1 MSKFEINKID
11 VRGDGK
17 VILYQRPDH
26 KIKKWQTRISV
37 EGATGYKVFSTKM
50 SDAKDAERVA
60 LDKYFE
66 LKNKVDKG
74 GSLQGITVRQVFDEW
89 IAHLPLVTQD
99 RNPDYIKETIH
110 KVQRICVEYF
120 NNKPIGEITNT
131 EVREMFG
138 EYQNNA
144 TKQLASA
151 TLRGARASL
160 NLFFKFAVENDYLDA
175 IPQIPVPSLKK
186 NPRPEFNKDEW
197 KDLTTHM
204 RKWVEE
210 PCKGERGLNGYDVK
224 RHRERFYLQHYVL
237 VMGNPGIR
245 IGEMRNVRW
254 VDLDK
259 VAVDDGEERLLF
271 SVDGKTGKRDVIAN
285 AGVEDDIRR
294 IYEYR
299 KDELGVSDDKF
310 DRTEIIFCHP
320 NGKRIG
326 TYRGSFET
334 LLKET
339 KLRKDKNGNNR
350 TLYSLRHTYATMRIN
365 EVPIYQLAV
374 NMGTSVEMIEDYYSH
389 AKVRDK
395 EFASSMTKGNQ
406 KGSRKALPF

>member
-1 MSKFEINKID
+1 MGKFEENQID

-26 KIKKWQTRISV
+26 KVKKWQARISV
-37 EGATGYKVFSTKM
+37 EGASGYARFSTKM
-50 SDAKDAERVA
+50 SNAKDAERVA

-74 GSLQGITVRQVFDEW
+74 GSLQGKTVKQTYDEW
-89 IAHLPLVTQD
+89 LEYLPVVSMD
-99 RNPDYIKETIH
+99 KSEDYINETTS
-110 KVQRICVEYF
+110 KVKRVCVDYF
-120 NNKPIGEITNT
+120 KTKPIGDITNT
-131 EVREMFG
+131 DAQQMMG
-138 EYQNNA
+138 EYLRG
-144 TKQLASA
+144 KELASS
-151 TLRGARASL
+151 TIRGTRAAL
-160 NLFFKFAVENDYLDA
+160 NLFFKFAVDRDYLKSV
-175 IPQIPVPSLKK
+175 PSIPVPSLKK

-197 KDLTTHM
+197 KKLTTYL
-204 RKWVEE
+204 RQWVEE
-210 PCKGERGLNGYDVK
+210 PCKGDRGLNGYDKK

-237 VMGNPGIR
+237 IMGNTGIR
-245 IGEMRNVRW
+245 VGEMRNVRW

-259 VAVDDGEERLLF
+259 VEVTDGEERLLF

-285 AGVEDDIRR
+285 AGTERYIRR
-294 IYEYR
+294 LYEYR
-299 KDELGVSDDKF
+299 RDELGKTDNSF
-310 DRTEIIFCHP
+310 DRTEFIFCHP
-320 NGKRIG
+320 DGKRIG

-334 LLKET
+334 LLKDA

-350 TLYSLRHTYATMRIN
+350 TLYSIRHTYATMRIN

-406 KGSRKALPF
+406 KGSSKALPF

>member
-1 MSKFEINKID
+1 MGKFEENQID

-26 KIKKWQTRISV
+26 KVKKWQARISV
-37 EGATGYKVFSTKM
+37 EGASGYARFSTKM
-50 SDAKDAERVA
+50 SNAKDAERVA

-74 GSLQGITVRQVFDEW
+74 GSFRGKTVKQTYEEW
-89 IAHLPLVTQD
+89 LEYLSLVSMD
-99 RNPDYIKETIH
+99 KSEDYINDTTS
-110 KVQRICVEYF
+110 KVKRVCVDYF
-120 NNKPIGEITNT
+120 KTKPIGDITNT
-131 EVREMFG
+131 DAQEMMS
-138 EYQNNA
+138 EYLRG
-144 TKQLASA
+144 KELASS
-151 TLRGARASL
+151 TIRGTRAAL
-160 NLFFKFAVENDYLDA
+160 NLFFKFAVDRDYLKSV
-175 IPQIPVPSLKK
+175 PSIPVPSLKK

-197 KDLTTHM
+197 KKLTTYL
-204 RKWVEE
+204 RQWVEE
-210 PCKGERGLNGYDVK
+210 PCKGERGLNGYDKK

-237 VMGNPGIR
+237 IMGNTGIR
-245 IGEMRNVRW
+245 VGEMRNVRW

-259 VAVDDGEERLLF
+259 VEVTGGEERLLF

-285 AGVEDDIRR
+285 AGTERYIRR
-294 IYEYR
+294 LYEYR
-299 KDELGVSDDKF
+299 RDELGKTDNSF
-310 DRTEIIFCHP
+310 DRTEFIFCHP
-320 NGKRIG
+320 DGKRIG

-334 LLKET
+334 LLKDT

-350 TLYSLRHTYATMRIN
+350 TKYSIRHTYATMRIN

-406 KGSRKALPF
+406 KGSSKALPF

>member
-1 MSKFEINKID
+1 MGKFEENQID

-26 KIKKWQTRISV
+26 KVKKWQARISV
-37 EGATGYKVFSTKM
+37 EGASGYARFSTKM
-50 SDAKDAERVA
+50 SNAKDAERVA

-74 GSLQGITVRQVFDEW
+74 GSLQGKTVKQTYDEW
-89 IAHLPLVTQD
+89 LEYLPVVSMD
-99 RNPDYIKETIH
+99 KSEDYINETTS
-110 KVQRICVEYF
+110 KVKRVCVDYF
-120 NNKPIGEITNT
+120 KTKPIGDITNT
-131 EVREMFG
+131 DAQQMMG
-138 EYQNNA
+138 EYLRG
-144 TKQLASA
+144 KELASS
-151 TLRGARASL
+151 TIRGTRAAL
-160 NLFFKFAVENDYLDA
+160 NLFFKFAVDRDYLKSV
-175 IPQIPVPSLKK
+175 PSIPVPSLKK

-197 KDLTTHM
+197 KKLTTYL
-204 RKWVEE
+204 RQWVEE
-210 PCKGERGLNGYDVK
+210 PCKGERGLNGYDKK

-237 VMGNPGIR
+237 IMGNTGIR
-245 IGEMRNVRW
+245 VGEMRNVRW

-259 VAVDDGEERLLF
+259 VEVTGGEERLLF

-285 AGVEDDIRR
+285 AGTERYIRR
-294 IYEYR
+294 LYEYR
-299 KDELGVSDDKF
+299 RDELGKTDNSF
-310 DRTEIIFCHP
+310 DRTEFIFCHP

-334 LLKET
+334 LLKDT

-350 TLYSLRHTYATMRIN
+350 TLYSIRHTYATMRIN

-406 KGSRKALPF
+406 KGSSKALPF

>member
-1 MSKFEINKID
+1 MGKFEENQID

-26 KIKKWQTRISV
+26 KVKKWQARISV
-37 EGATGYKVFSTKM
+37 EGASGYARFSTKM
-50 SDAKDAERVA
+50 SNAKDAERVA

-74 GSLQGITVRQVFDEW
+74 GSLQGKTVKQTYDEW
-89 IAHLPLVTQD
+89 LEYLPVVSMD
-99 RNPDYIKETIH
+99 KSEDYINETTS
-110 KVQRICVEYF
+110 KVKRVCVDYF
-120 NNKPIGEITNT
+120 KTKPIGDITNT
-131 EVREMFG
+131 DAQQMMG
-138 EYQNNA
+138 EYLRG
-144 TKQLASA
+144 KELASS
-151 TLRGARASL
+151 TIRGTRAAL
-160 NLFFKFAVENDYLDA
+160 NLFFKFAVDRDYLKSV
-175 IPQIPVPSLKK
+175 PSIPVPSLKK

-197 KDLTTHM
+197 KKLTTYL
-204 RKWVEE
+204 RQWVEE
-210 PCKGERGLNGYDVK
+210 PCKGERGLNGYDKK

-237 VMGNPGIR
+237 IMGNTGIR
-245 IGEMRNVRW
+245 VGEMRNVRW

-259 VAVDDGEERLLF
+259 VEVTGGEERLLF

-285 AGVEDDIRR
+285 AGTERYIRR
-294 IYEYR
+294 LYEYR
-299 KDELGVSDDKF
+299 RDELGKTDNSF
-310 DRTEIIFCHP
+310 DRTEFIFCHP
-320 NGKRIG
+320 DGKRIG

-334 LLKET
+334 LLKDT

-350 TLYSLRHTYATMRIN
+350 TLYSIRHTYATMRIN

-406 KGSRKALPF
+406 KGSSKALPF

>member
-1 MSKFEINKID
+1 MGKFEENQID

-26 KIKKWQTRISV
+26 KVKKWQARISV
-37 EGATGYKVFSTKM
+37 EGASGYARFSTKM
-50 SDAKDAERVA
+50 SNAKDAERVA

-74 GSLQGITVRQVFDEW
+74 GSLQGKTVKQTYDEW
-89 IAHLPLVTQD
+89 LEYLPVVSMD
-99 RNPDYIKETIH
+99 KSEDYINETTS
-110 KVQRICVEYF
+110 KVKRVCVDYF
-120 NNKPIGEITNT
+120 KTKPIGDITNT
-131 EVREMFG
+131 DAQQMMG
-138 EYQNNA
+138 EYLRG
-144 TKQLASA
+144 KELASS
-151 TLRGARASL
+151 TIRGTRAAL
-160 NLFFKFAVENDYLDA
+160 NLFFKFAVDRDY
-175 IPQIPVPSLKK
+175 IKSVPSIPVPSLKK

-197 KDLTTHM
+197 KKLTTYL
-204 RKWVEE
+204 RQWVEE
-210 PCKGERGLNGYDVK
+210 PCKGERGLNGFDKK

-237 VMGNPGIR
+237 IMGNTGIR
-245 IGEMRNVRW
+245 VGEMRNVRW

-259 VAVDDGEERLLF
+259 VEVTGGEERLLF

-285 AGVEDDIRR
+285 AGTERYIRR
-294 IYEYR
+294 LYEYR
-299 KDELGVSDDKF
+299 RDELGKTDDDF
-310 DRTEIIFCHP
+310 DRTEFIFCHP
-320 NGKRIG
+320 DGKRIG

-334 LLKET
+334 LLKDT

-365 EVPIYQLAV
+365 EVPIYQLAI

-406 KGSRKALPF
+406 KGSAKALPF

>member
-1 MSKFEINKID
+1 MGKFEENQID

-26 KIKKWQTRISV
+26 KVKKWQARISV
-37 EGATGYKVFSTKM
+37 EGASGYARFSTKM
-50 SDAKDAERVA
+50 SNAKDAERVA

-74 GSLQGITVRQVFDEW
+74 GSLQGKTVKQTYDEW
-89 IAHLPLVTQD
+89 LEYLPVVSMD
-99 RNPDYIKETIH
+99 KSEDYINETTS
-110 KVQRICVEYF
+110 KVKRVCVDYF
-120 NNKPIGEITNT
+120 KTKPIGDITNT
-131 EVREMFG
+131 DAQQMMG
-138 EYQNNA
+138 EYLRG
-144 TKQLASA
+144 KELASS
-151 TLRGARASL
+151 TIRGTRAAL
-160 NLFFKFAVENDYLDA
+160 NLFFKFAVDRDY
-175 IPQIPVPSLKK
+175 IKSVPSIPVPSLKK

-197 KDLTTHM
+197 KKLTTYL
-204 RKWVEE
+204 RQWVEE
-210 PCKGERGLNGYDVK
+210 PCKGERGLNGYDKK

-237 VMGNPGIR
+237 IMGNTGIR
-245 IGEMRNVRW
+245 VGEMRNVRW

-259 VAVDDGEERLLF
+259 VEVTGGEERLLF

-285 AGVEDDIRR
+285 AGTERYIRR
-294 IYEYR
+294 LYEYR
-299 KDELGVSDDKF
+299 RDELGKTDNSF
-310 DRTEIIFCHP
+310 DRTEFIFCHP
-320 NGKRIG
+320 DGKRIG

-334 LLKET
+334 LLKDT

-350 TLYSLRHTYATMRIN
+350 TLYSIRHTYATMRIN

-406 KGSRKALPF
+406 KGSSKALPF

>member
-1 MSKFEINKID
+1 MPKFETNQID

-26 KIKKWQTRISV
+26 KVKKWQARISV
-37 EGATGYKVFSTKM
+37 EGASGYARFSTKM
-50 SDAKDAERVA
+50 SNAKDAERVA

-74 GSLQGITVRQVFDEW
+74 GSLQGKTVKQTYDEW
-89 IAHLPLVTQD
+89 LEYLPVVSMD
-99 RNPDYIKETIH
+99 KSEDYINETTS
-110 KVQRICVEYF
+110 KVKRVCVDYF
-120 NNKPIGEITNT
+120 KTKPIGDITNT
-131 EVREMFG
+131 DAQQMMG
-138 EYQNNA
+138 EYLRG
-144 TKQLASA
+144 KELASS
-151 TLRGARASL
+151 TIRGTRAAL
-160 NLFFKFAVENDYLDA
+160 NLFFKFAVDRDYLKSV
-175 IPQIPVPSLKK
+175 PSIPVPSLKK

-197 KDLTTHM
+197 KKLTTYL
-204 RKWVEE
+204 RQWVEE
-210 PCKGERGLNGYDVK
+210 PCKGERGLNGYDKK

-237 VMGNPGIR
+237 IMGNTGIR
-245 IGEMRNVRW
+245 VGEMRNVRW

-259 VAVDDGEERLLF
+259 VEVTGGEERLLF

-285 AGVEDDIRR
+285 AGTERYIRR

-299 KDELGVSDDKF
+299 RDELGKTDNSF
-310 DRTEIIFCHP
+310 DRTEFIFCHP

-334 LLKET
+334 LLKDT

-350 TLYSLRHTYATMRIN
+350 TLYSIRHTYATMRIN

-406 KGSRKALPF
+406 KGSSKALPF

>member
-1 MSKFEINKID
+1 MTKFEVNQID

-26 KIKKWQTRISV
+26 KVKKWQARISV
-37 EGATGYKVFSTKM
+37 EGASGYARFSTKM
-50 SDAKDAERVA
+50 SDSKDAERVA

-74 GSLQGITVRQVFDEW
+74 GSLQGKTVKQTYDEW
-89 IAHLPLVTQD
+89 LEYLPVVSMD
-99 RNPDYIKETIH
+99 KSEDYINETTS
-110 KVQRICVEYF
+110 KVKRVCVDYF
-120 NNKPIGEITNT
+120 KTKPIGDITNT
-131 EVREMFG
+131 DAQQMMG
-138 EYQNNA
+138 EYLRG
-144 TKQLASA
+144 KELASS
-151 TLRGARASL
+151 TIRGTRAAL
-160 NLFFKFAVENDYLDA
+160 NLFFKFAVDRDYLKSV
-175 IPQIPVPSLKK
+175 PSIPVPSLKK

-197 KDLTTHM
+197 KKLTTYL
-204 RKWVEE
+204 RQWVEE
-210 PCKGERGLNGYDVK
+210 PCKGERGLNGYDKK

-237 VMGNPGIR
+237 IMGNTGIR
-245 IGEMRNVRW
+245 VGEMRNVRW

-259 VAVDDGEERLLF
+259 VEVTDGEERLLF

-285 AGVEDDIRR
+285 AGTERYIRR

-299 KDELGVSDDKF
+299 RDELGKTDNTF
-310 DRTEIIFCHP
+310 DRTEFIFCHP
-320 NGKRIG
+320 NGNRIG

-334 LLKET
+334 LLKDTE
-339 KLRKDKNGNNR
+339 LRKDKNGNNR
-350 TLYSLRHTYATMRIN
+350 TLYSIRHTYATMRIN

-406 KGSRKALPF
+406 RGSTKALPF